1 MAAPKKAVGPKSDKL
16 WRQAIMLAVNR
27 VSQDGKT
34 KHLDILAHRLI
45 KSAAEGDISAL
56 REVGDRLDGKPVA
69 VQELTGADGGA
80 IKVEDASGKKVL
92 GAAMALV
99 KAAARSKPP
108 ET

>member
-1 MAAPKKAVGPKSDKL
+1 MAAPKNPVGPKSDKL

-56 REVGDRLDGKPVA
+56 REIGDRLDGKPSQA
-69 VQELTGADGGA
+69 IEHTDPDGGNPFQPLMDL
-80 IKVEDASGKKVL
+80 I
-92 GAAMALV
+92 AANG
-99 KAAARSKPP
+99 RPRP
-108 ET
+108 GC

>member
-1 MAAPKKAVGPKSDKL
+1 MAAPKNPVGPKSDKL

-56 REVGDRLDGKPVA
+56 REIGDRLDGKPT
-69 VQELTGADGGA
+69 QPLGADDGFIEALKG
-80 IKVEDASGKKVL
+80 IKVTF
-92 GAAMALV
+92 GA
-99 KAAARSKPP
+99 
-108 ET
+108 